1 MVKQWRGES
10 RESKEVLYRVLAI
23 LYRYSEEIAVLE
35 HPRSIERRSV
45 DLAVKL
51 RDGRKVLV
59 KVAYDIDNIPRS
71 ELQELLALSI
81 TLNIPPLIVALTKS
95 GEPLLEGVVYEK
107 SGIKAISPET
117 LDDVL
122 SGRELAYIKME
133 KDSFI
138 LNVDGEVMR
147 KKRLERNLSLG
158 DLALM
163 VGVSRRTIYEYE
175 KGTMEPSIEKAEKL
189 IKILGE
195 DIAKPIDIFSLNKL
209 RPLKKPSQYDTV
221 VERSIGDILR
231 ERGYRVAHVKRTVV
245 DIAAKKDEKDVA
257 ILVEHPGKS
266 SSLADKAYYLTKLAN
281 TIGIEEKYI
290 VVETR
295 KAETLLRKEGY
306 ETIKME
312 ELVKIILRG
321 RECKEERVQDRSS

>member
-1 MVKQWRGES
+1 MVKQWRGEG

-23 LYRYSEEIAVLE
+23 LYRYAEEIAVLE

-51 RDGRKVLV
+51 RDGRRVLV
-59 KVAYDIDNIPRS
+59 KVAYDIDNIPRT
-71 ELQELLALSI
+71 ELQELSALST
-81 TLNIPPLIVALTKS
+81 TLGVPPLIVALAKS

-107 SGIKAISPET
+107 SGIKAVSPET

-133 KDSFI
+133 KDSFT
-138 LNVDGEVMR
+138 LNVDGEIMR
-147 KKRLERNLSLG
+147 RKRLEKNLSLG
-158 DLALM
+158 DLALL

-195 DIAKPIDIFSLNKL
+195 EIAKPIDIFSLSKV
-209 RPLKKPSQYDTV
+209 KPPRRSSRYDTI

-231 ERGYRVAHVKRTVV
+231 EQGYRVAHVKRTVV
-245 DIAAKKDEKDVA
+245 DIAAGKDDKDIV

-266 SSLADKAYYLTKLAN
+266 GSLADKAYYLTRLTK

-290 VVETR
+290 VVETK
-295 KAETLLRKEGY
+295 KAETVLRKEGY

-312 ELVKIILRG
+312 ELVKKLVRDEECRRG
-321 RECKEERVQDRSS
+321 KT